1 MWVRKKA
8 ARRDRKT
15 NKPEG
20 VRGVGGV
27 CEVRGHGEDAA
38 LEGCEPREGEGERPA
53 CSFIPDGLA
62 ARRQAVRHFRSA
74 VRFGET
80 PALRPPLRPA
90 CPFPLLGQPQASSF
104 RALSLSRRPPKTG
117 QTSRNGLLPPA
128 PRPLDP
134 QGHVDRMGALVLVL
148 TPQEC
153 LVTGSPALPDFEPLC

>member
-1 MWVRKKA
+1 MKVSLLFWKKVVSKNVTLIA
-8 ARRDRKT
+8 FFFSSLF
-15 NKPEG
+15 
-20 VRGVGGV
+20 
-27 CEVRGHGEDAA
+27 C
-38 LEGCEPREGEGERPA
+38 
-53 CSFIPDGLA
+53 LA
-62 ARRQAVRHFRSA
+62 
-74 VRFGET
+74 ET
-80 PALRPPLRPA
+80 S
-90 CPFPLLGQPQASSF
+90 FPLLGQPQASSF